1 MKRPHPSWY
10 RIYPS
15 GALVTPLLGCSIAQP
30 MNPKRDPLIT
40 TGSQMAA
47 AIILGWGGLLYLGLL
62 NAPVKTEADWMIFSI
77 YVFGP
82 GAALIVYRLY
92 CWHVRPYTGAAE
104 EWASGELQRY
114 IQRQLAQRDRL
125 LSLSPQLFE
134 DAVAQVLRVRFGWDT
149 HRTPYSGDGGWD
161 VEVRTSDG
169 RFLLVECK
177 QFSPSKAVGRPVL
190 QKLHSAMITE
200 SANGGIIVTTSS
212 FSGPAED
219 FAKKT
224 GIQLIDGE
232 ALSKLM
238 REAYST
244 EAKADVTYS
253 MCTRCGQIVEFEA
266 SSKVAKKT
274 CPNGHVVPD
283 AMANALQ
290 RAEHRARIQ
299 QYKRR
304 LRRPSL
310 SRI

>member
-1 MKRPHPSWY
+1 M
-10 RIYPS
+10 
-15 GALVTPLLGCSIAQP
+15 
-30 MNPKRDPLIT
+30 
-40 TGSQMAA
+40 
-47 AIILGWGGLLYLGLL
+47 LGWVGFLLLAYLDLYDPQK
-62 NAPVKTEADWMIFSI
+62 AEEMRVIFGVYAFGQ
-77 YVFGP
+77 YVV
-82 GAALIVYRLY
+82 LIFYRLY
-92 CWHVRPYTGAAE
+92 CWHVHPYMGAAE
-104 EWASGELQRY
+104 EWTSGELRRY
-114 IQRQLAQRDRL
+114 VQRQLAQRDRL
-125 LSLSPQLFE
+125 LTLSPQLFE
-134 DAVAQVLRVRFGWDT
+134 DAVAQVLRARFGWDT

-200 SANGGIIVTTSS
+200 SANGGIVVTTSS

-224 GIQLIDGE
+224 GIQHIDGE

-253 MCTRCGQIVEFEA
+253 MCTRCSQIVEFEA
-266 SSKVAKKT
+266 SSKPAKKP
-274 CPNGHVVPD
+274 CPNGHVVSD

-290 RAEHRARIQ
+290 RAEHRTRIQ

-304 LRRPSL
+304 LRRPAL
-310 SRI
+310 SRV